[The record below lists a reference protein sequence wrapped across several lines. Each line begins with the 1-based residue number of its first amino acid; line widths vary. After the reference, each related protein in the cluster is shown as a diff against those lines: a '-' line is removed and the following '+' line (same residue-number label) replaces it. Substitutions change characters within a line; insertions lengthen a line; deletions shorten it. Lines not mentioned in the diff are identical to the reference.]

1 MPEDRG
7 TARVMDGAAARAASL
22 LATAYRRREQLEALP
37 PDLAPGTLAEAYA
50 IQDRLVEAWG
60 GESVGWKLSCTSDV
74 ARRTLK
80 ADEPCRGRVMAG
92 RVDRSPVTLDGGK
105 YFMRLV
111 EPEFGFRLGRDL
123 PSSGAPFDAE
133 AVTDAVD
140 AMIPLIEIV
149 DTAYRDWTAVG
160 VPSLVADNM
169 LSGGLVLGEPAADW
183 RREDLASREVTLAIN
198 GKPVTR
204 GSGGNV
210 LGHPVNALLW
220 LANHLSGMGMGLRA
234 GEVVATGLA
243 TGLAYADAGDTA
255 VADFGEFGRVTVA
268 FDDARG
274 GGARSADITQV

>member
-1 MPEDRG
+1 
-7 TARVMDGAAARAASL
+7 MDGAAARAASV
-22 LATAYRRREQLEALP
+22 LATAYRRRERLEALP
-37 PDLAPGTLAEAYA
+37 PDLRPGTLAEAYA

-92 RVDRSPVTLDGGK
+92 TVARSPAVLDGGG
-105 YFMRLV
+105 YFMRIV
-111 EPEFGFRLGRDL
+111 EPEFGFRLGKDL
-123 PSSGAPFDAE
+123 PPSGAPFDAA
-133 AVTDAVD
+133 AVADAVD

-169 LSGGLVLGEPAADW
+169 LSGGLVLGEPSADW
-183 RREDLASREVTLAIN
+183 RRADLASREVTLALN
-198 GKPVTR
+198 GEVVTR

-220 LANHLSGMGMGLRA
+220 LANHLPGAGMGLRA

-243 TGLAYADAGDTA
+243 TGLAHADVGDTA

-274 GGARSADITQV
+274 GGARPAGITRDITQV

>member
-1 MPEDRG
+1 
-7 TARVMDGAAARAASL
+7 MDESAARAANL
-22 LATAYRRREQLEALP
+22 LAAAYRRRERLEALP

-92 RVDRSPVTLDGGK
+92 KVDRSPATLDGGR

-123 PSSGAPFDAE
+123 PPSGAPFDAE
-133 AVTDAVD
+133 AVVDAVD

-183 RREDLASREVTLAIN
+183 RREELASREVSLAIN
-198 GKPVTR
+198 GEIVTR

-268 FDDARG
+268 FDDGRG
-274 GGARSADITQV
+274 GGARSDDITQV